1 MNNIQT
7 LRELLMVADV
17 SMVSVP
23 QAFDGLADVEDT
35 MDAEYGWLD
44 APAQVVGYKYKKGT
58 TQPEAVIVKVEYD
71 FTLPAV
77 IE

>member
-1 MNNIQT
+1 MRT

-17 SMVSVP
+17 DMVSIP
-23 QAFDGLADVEDT
+23 QAFDGLADVQDT

-44 APAQVVGYKYKKGT
+44 AKAEVVGYKYRKGT
-58 TQPEAVIVKVEYD
+58 TQPEAVIIKVEYD

>member
-1 MNNIQT
+1 MKT
-7 LRELLMVADV
+7 LRELLMAADV
-17 SMVSVP
+17 EMVIIP
-23 QAFDGLADVEDT
+23 QAFDGVADVQDT

-44 APAQVVGYKYKKGT
+44 APAEIVEYKYRKGT
-58 TQPEAVIVKVEYD
+58 TQPEAVVVKVEYD